1 MTKNNF
7 YTTGNYDNQHIHYG
21 GYVTLGDFC
30 TEYPQPSGEHAKR
43 IFDDLRFDENCRK
56 NAENRDKQK
65 NYKKGN
71 K

>member
-7 YTTGNYDNQHIHYG
+7 YTTGNYDNNSTFG
-21 GYVTLGDFC
+21 GIIYNYDFDGY
-30 TEYPQPSGEHAKR
+30 TSMADVASDIISNWK
-43 IFDDLRFDENCRK
+43 FDERCKR

-71 K
+71 R